1 MKRLGF
7 DPAMDF
13 GKCEII
19 LKTNSG
25 MKGARDCLCAC
36 DLLCNTFKNQCGM
49 KTLSALAR
57 QKTPFGCA
65 ITLKTSVG

>member
-49 KTLSALAR
+49 KVG
-57 QKTPFGCA
+57 KTFVRTRSLLCNH
-65 ITLKTSVG
+65 SENQ